1 MRLAKEALI
10 SHYESTIYAIY
21 DFIQNLRHL
30 VYTEKRANMQLNTDN
45 KKEYMQSNIKKKKG
59 PDISLPFTK
68 VKLHV

>member
-10 SHYESTIYAIY
+10 SHYESRIYAIY

-45 KKEYMQSNIKKKKG
+45 KKEYMQSNIKKKKAQT
-59 PDISLPFTK
+59 SLYHLQK
-68 VKLHV
+68 